1 MEYRIPKN
9 FTAEPFPYHHELV
22 LDITSVTNLGMGIGK
37 VDDWV
42 VMVPFVIPGEKVRAR
57 IFRNHKNYSEAD
69 LLEILEP
76 SPDRV
81 EPVCGYFKQC
91 GGCQYQHISYEAQLE
106 MKRQH
111 VKDTLKKIGSI
122 EAEVKLPLHTS
133 HTLHYR
139 SKLTP
144 HHNQPRNKELGPI
157 GFLAFG
163 QRNRLV
169 DIEQCVIATEAIN
182 EQLKSERENSRQ
194 LAQKGKLKKGA
205 TLLLRDVMEG
215 VITDHK
221 KVVTERVDNR
231 IFQFKAGDFFQN
243 NPYVLPKMVDHVIT
257 EAKKTGLP
265 YLIDAYCGSGL
276 FSICGASEFEKSI
289 GIEIS
294 ESAIQW
300 ARANA
305 HLNQLKNC
313 SFQVGDAKEIF
324 EVVTFPA
331 EQSVLII
338 DPPRKGCDQNFL
350 DQVANFKPARIVY
363 VSCDPA
369 TQARDLKILLEMGY
383 KLGTIQPVDLFPQT
397 RHIEN
402 VATLTLG

>member
-9 FTAEPFPYHHELV
+9 FKPEPFAYHQELE
-22 LDITSVTNLGMGIGK
+22 LDISDITNLGMGIAK
-37 VDDWV
+37 VGEWV

-57 IFRNHKNYSEAD
+57 VFRNHKNYSEAD
-69 LLEILEP
+69 LLEVLKP
-76 SPDRV
+76 SPDRI
-81 EPVCGYFKQC
+81 EPNCGYFTQC
-91 GGCQYQHISYEAQLE
+91 GGCQYQHISYTAQLQ
-106 MKRQH
+106 MKQRH
-111 VKDTLKKIGSI
+111 VSDTLRKIGNI
-122 EAEVKLPLHTS
+122 DAEVELPLHS
-133 HTLHYR
+133 EHTFHYR

-144 HHNQPRNKELGPI
+144 HHNKPRNKELGPI

-169 DIEQCVIATEAIN
+169 DIEQCEIATEAIN
-182 EQLKSERENSRQ
+182 SQLTLERRNSHQ
-194 LAQKGKLKKGA
+194 LAAKGKLKKGA

-221 KVVTERVDNR
+221 KVVTERVGNR

-243 NPYVLPKMVDHVIT
+243 NPYVLPKMVEHVIG
-257 EAKKTGLP
+257 EAKKSGLP

-276 FSICGASEFEKSI
+276 FSICGASEFEKCI

-294 ESAIQW
+294 ESSIQW

-313 SFQVGDAKEIF
+313 SFQVGDAKDIF

-331 EQSVLII
+331 DKCVLII

-350 DQVANFKPARIVY
+350 DQVSHFKPTRIVY

-369 TQARDLKILLEMGY
+369 TQARDLKILLQMGY
-383 KLGTIQPVDLFPQT
+383 KLGAVQPVDLFPQT